1 MATAKQT
8 QTRKQRIK
16 ERAKRRRLDLWPY
29 VPEDKN
35 WNRIGSDGFSTIPR
49 TLTLVGT
56 IADMLAEKNKRVS
69 TTYFGLWCRVWDTGV
84 VIVENEYELA
94 TEAGFTGE
102 RRVYT
107 WRDRIKQLEAL
118 NFIMVQPG
126 PKGPYQFIL
135 IINPYQVLYDHRQ
148 ANNIQDQY
156 WLSLVERAEE
166 ISAKDLDKYVE
177 ALATPTAP
185 EKKPKRKR
193 KRKPTS

>member
-8 QTRKQRIK
+8 QTRSQRIK
-16 ERAKRRRLDLWPY
+16 ERAKRRRLELWPD

-69 TTYFGLWCRVWDTGV
+69 TTLFGLWCRVWDTGV

-107 WRDRIKQLEAL
+107 WRDRVKQLELL
-118 NFIMVQPG
+118 NFIQVKPG

-148 ANNIQDQY
+148 DGNIQDQY
-156 WLSLVERAEE
+156 WLSLIERAEE

-177 ALATPTAP
+177 ALEAA
-185 EKKPKRKR
+185 EKPKSKPKRKR
-193 KRKPTS
+193 NRKRAS